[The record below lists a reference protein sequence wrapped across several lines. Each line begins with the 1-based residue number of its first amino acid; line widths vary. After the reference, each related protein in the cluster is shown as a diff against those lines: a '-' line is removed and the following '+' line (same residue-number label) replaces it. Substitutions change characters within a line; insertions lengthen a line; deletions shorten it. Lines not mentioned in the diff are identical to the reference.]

1 MRLHGTPPAI
11 FLRTLIGTRKQTKTK
26 QKHFLIKLSPATFI
40 KAFNKASMDPTTP
53 PVSQHLY
60 CYDCGEKLTSRE
72 VLEFRPNHDL
82 YDENRENCRRLDEA
96 DSIFVP
102 LCDICYFAE
111 EEDEVEE
118 EEEDSEYTC
127 YCQGCGEEIDWNI
140 SKEEFENDNELH
152 LCSQCELAE
161 EER

>member
-1 MRLHGTPPAI
+1 M
-11 FLRTLIGTRKQTKTK
+11 
-26 QKHFLIKLSPATFI
+26 SPANFI
-40 KAFNKASMDPTTP
+40 ETFNKASMDPTTP

-82 YDENRENCRRLDEA
+82 YDENRENCRRLDEN

-111 EEDEVEE
+111 EEDEDEE
-118 EEEDSEYTC
+118 DEEEDSDYTC

-140 SKEEFENDNELH
+140 SKEEFENDDELH
-152 LCSQCELAE
+152 LCSRCEVAE